1 MVMARSARMGT
12 NTLAVAVLLQTFV
25 MITAIPVK
33 MRLATQ
39 PGKVERFSLRHVN
52 LVFHSESKGLC
63 FTL

>member
-12 NTLAVAVLLQTFV
+12 KTLAVAVLLQTFV

-39 PGKVERFSLRHVN
+39 PGKVYFLPSNH
-52 LVFHSESKGLC
+52 FGGA
-63 FTL
+63 

>member
-12 NTLAVAVLLQTFV
+12 KTLAVAVLLQTFV

-39 PGKVERFSLRHVN
+39 PGKEDRFSLRQV
-52 LVFHSESKGLC
+52 SG
-63 FTL
+63 

>member
-1 MVMARSARMGT
+1 MVIARSARMGT

-39 PGKVERFSLRHVN
+39 PGKVERFSLR
-52 LVFHSESKGLC
+52 
-63 FTL
+63 

>member
-12 NTLAVAVLLQTFV
+12 KTLAVAVLLQTFV

-39 PGKVERFSLRHVN
+39 PGKVERFSLRQAS
-52 LVFHSESKGLC
+52 LECHSESKGLC